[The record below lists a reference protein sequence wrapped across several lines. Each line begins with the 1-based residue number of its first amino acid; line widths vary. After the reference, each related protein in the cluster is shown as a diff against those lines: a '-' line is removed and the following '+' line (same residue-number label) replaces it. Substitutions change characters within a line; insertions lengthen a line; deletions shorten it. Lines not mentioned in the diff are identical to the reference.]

1 MINSIAVVGVG
12 SIGTRHLQSL
22 LDSIDIYNIFVLD
35 PNTSNIK
42 KFIAGNSE
50 LISNSQSILTFSK
63 NLSGIPTEIDLF
75 ISATRA
81 NDRNDSLINVLKQSK
96 PKALILEKLL
106 STSLFELDSM
116 YSISK
121 EFETFV
127 NLPRRY
133 NAFYR
138 EVESRYKFADKI
150 FIRISGN
157 RIGLLSNAIHFID
170 LISWLF
176 QCQVLEIK
184 MDKVNKLIKS
194 PNRIGTFESNGEIEI
209 EFSKSISLLIIDNEH
224 LDESVIFEMEIEGKQ
239 FFYNETTGSNSFNL
253 NGNFIWTQ
261 PLQSKLTSKYARDL
275 GEKNLKLPK
284 ISDIYD
290 SHKKLLIKLHEI
302 LCSSECNVYT
312 HKLDIS

>member
-1 MINSIAVVGVG
+1 V
-12 SIGTRHLQSL
+12 L
-22 LDSIDIYNIFVLD
+22 L
-35 PNTSNIK
+35 
-42 KFIAGNSE
+42 
-50 LISNSQSILTFSK
+50 
-63 NLSGIPTEIDLF
+63 
-75 ISATRA
+75 
-81 NDRNDSLINVLKQSK
+81 
-96 PKALILEKLL
+96 LEKLL
-106 STSLFELDSM
+106 STNLLELDSM

-121 EFETFV
+121 EFDTFV

-138 EVESRYKFADKI
+138 EIESRYKFADKI

-194 PNRIGTFESNGEIEI
+194 PNRKGTFESSGEIEI
-209 EFSKSISLLIIDNEH
+209 EFSKSISLLIIDNDH
-224 LDESVIFEMEIEGKQ
+224 LDENVIFEMEIEGKQ

-253 NGNFIWTQ
+253 NRNFIWTQ
-261 PLQSKLTSKYARDL
+261 PLQSKLTSKYARDSS
-275 GEKNLKLPK
+275 EKNLKLPK

-302 LCSSECNVYT
+302 LCNSKCNVYS